1 MCVNIPEPI
10 EIIIVFMKLQ
20 LPTYGFYR
28 CFKPIFPFIAKHI
41 DNKIASKAK
50 FLTAS
55 IISNS
60 FLFMKYDPSK
70 AE

>member
-1 MCVNIPEPI
+1 
-10 EIIIVFMKLQ
+10 MKSQ

-60 FLFMKYDPSK
+60 FLFMKFDPSK